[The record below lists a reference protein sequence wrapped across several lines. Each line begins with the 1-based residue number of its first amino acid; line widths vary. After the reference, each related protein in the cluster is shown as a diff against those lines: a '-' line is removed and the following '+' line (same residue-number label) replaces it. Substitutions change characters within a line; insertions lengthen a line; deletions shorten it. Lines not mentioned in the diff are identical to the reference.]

1 MTPMLTIK
9 SQAHDY
15 SVEESVSLRAAL
27 ESFRDAKGAFF
38 LIDGSVISNYAEVFE
53 GVVPE
58 GLQIV
63 IEASEEQKSF
73 DRLSPIFLK
82 LLARGLKRD
91 GTLVVVGGGVLQ
103 DIGCFIASVL
113 FRGLRWE
120 LIPTTLLAQADSCI
134 GSKSS
139 INIGSYKNQI
149 GTFYPPHR
157 VILVSDVLKSLPWD
171 EIRSGLGEVI
181 KLQLIAGRTG
191 FEELMGDLEGLTPT
205 EGWGVLSK
213 WVRRSM
219 AVKKP
224 FIEEDEMDRGKRNIL
239 NYGHTFGHAY
249 ESATKYA
256 IPHGIAVLLG
266 ILTATHLSVR
276 LGLVAEAQYHELKG
290 QLRPWVS
297 PYEERLLAS
306 DRDEIFRAI
315 KHDKKNTGDSVNCI
329 LTRGFGRMEKVPVDF
344 QNDLIPAVDE
354 FIAGCSKN
362 TRF

>member
-1 MTPMLTIK
+1 
-9 SQAHDY
+9 
-15 SVEESVSLRAAL
+15 
-27 ESFRDAKGAFF
+27 
-38 LIDGSVISNYAEVFE
+38 
-53 GVVPE
+53 
-58 GLQIV
+58 
-63 IEASEEQKSF
+63 
-73 DRLSPIFLK
+73 
-82 LLARGLKRD
+82 
-91 GTLVVVGGGVLQ
+91 
-103 DIGCFIASVL
+103 
-113 FRGLRWE
+113 
-120 LIPTTLLAQADSCI
+120 
-134 GSKSS
+134 
-139 INIGSYKNQI
+139 
-149 GTFYPPHR
+149 
-157 VILVSDVLKSLPWD
+157 
-171 EIRSGLGEVI
+171 
-181 KLQLIAGRTG
+181 
-191 FEELMGDLEGLTPT
+191 MGDLEGLTPT